1 MKFKKRMTFEE
12 MAEHME
18 EHTPL
23 IANRVTVGVYA
34 KQNGYR
40 VYKPMIAGRLA
51 FYYVNDSIPED

>member
-1 MKFKKRMTFEE
+1 MRFKKRMTFEE
-12 MAEHME
+12 MAEHLE
-18 EHTPL
+18 QHTSR

>member
-18 EHTPL
+18 EHTPR
-23 IANRVTVGVYA
+23 IANRVTVGIYA

-51 FYYVNDSIPED
+51 FYYVNDLIAES